1 MLRSI
6 LESARGI
13 KPDDG
18 SEAAMN
24 ARRVDSYGDF
34 DGLGFVAKIG
44 FEKGMNGYREK
55 NIL

>member
-55 NIL
+55 KDI